1 MHSGL
6 IRACQGTE
14 GHTWL
19 QRDSSSHLP
28 LPDEVTSMYPVC
40 PPSKERV
47 FHKWASPSFA
57 RGGRTHRQP
66 ELCTAK
72 TRWALQASDHS
83 QDQFRYDAGVATGFA
98 CGKERK
104 LDSCMLCIFGVL
116 RMMRIKWSKIKRHI
130 RLSLTELFHLSGR
143 VSHWAP
149 GRCWAP
155 EDSLQRLEFAATND
169 TVFLCKAELSRRY
182 QCSRLLLILQAE
194 DRDSG
199 SFVYHS
205 SAVYSPFVNKPPF
218 CSSCLVQY
226 NILRSAQ
233 LNWICNHL
241 VSVS

>member
-47 FHKWASPSFA
+47 CHKWASPSFA

-66 ELCTAK
+66 ELCAAK
-72 TRWALQASDHS
+72 TQWALQASDHS

-143 VSHWAP
+143 VSHCSWNVLNSWGLLAEAGICSHKWHCFSVQGWAIRKVSVQP
-149 GRCWAP
+149 V
-155 EDSLQRLEFAATND
+155 ATD
-169 TVFLCKAELSRRY
+169 TTSRR
-182 QCSRLLLILQAE
+182 QRQWIFCLSPLCS
-194 DRDSG
+194 
-199 SFVYHS
+199 
-205 SAVYSPFVNKPPF
+205 
-218 CSSCLVQY
+218 VQP
-226 NILRSAQ
+226 L
-233 LNWICNHL
+233 CE
-241 VSVS
+241 